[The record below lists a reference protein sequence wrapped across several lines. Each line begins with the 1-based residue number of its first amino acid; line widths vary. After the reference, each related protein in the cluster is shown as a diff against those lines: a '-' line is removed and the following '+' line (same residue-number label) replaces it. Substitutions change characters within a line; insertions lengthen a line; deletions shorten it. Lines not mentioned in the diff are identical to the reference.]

1 MFESARSRDGMSF
14 ERRGGDAGTVV
25 LVHGIPG
32 AARAWHKVVVALP
45 PGIEVIVPDLI
56 GFGHSVS
63 PTTATIGTLGPSAQ
77 AQALESLLDEAGVRD
92 AIFVGHDFGGPISI
106 LLAERRPDLVARLLV
121 LAANTFPDTPIPFP
135 LSLTTRPII
144 GGLAAR
150 AIFSRAALAM
160 MLRQGVGVGP
170 PPDAATYIG
179 DQEQQRAIAT
189 IFSGALRLL
198 RELYDPVESALRGL
212 AISVVVG
219 WGDKDPFFPLHQGQR
234 TAEAA
239 GGELRVFAGAGHFL
253 PHERPEE
260 VAQEVEKL
268 LAWPTGRPPSTTSTS
283 STIGADRRTQAE

>member
-1 MFESARSRDGMSF
+1 MFQSARSSDGMSF
-14 ERRGGDAGTVV
+14 ERRRGDAGIVV

-32 AARAWHKVVVALP
+32 AAREWHKVTVTLP
-45 PGIEVIVPDLI
+45 AGIEVIVPDLI
-56 GFGHSVS
+56 GFGHSVT
-63 PTTATIGTLGPSAQ
+63 PTTATIGTLGPGAQ
-77 AQALESLLDEAGVRD
+77 AQALENLLDETGVRD
-92 AIFVGHDFGGPISI
+92 AVFAGHDFGGPISI
-106 LLAERRPDLVARLLV
+106 LLAERRPDLVSRLLV

-144 GGLAAR
+144 GTLAAR
-150 AIFSRAALAM
+150 AIFSRASLAM
-160 MLRQGVGVGP
+160 MLRQGVGAGA

-179 DQEQQRAIAT
+179 DQEQRRAIAT

-198 RELYDPVESALRGL
+198 RELYDPVESALRRL
-212 AISVVVG
+212 AIPVVVG

-253 PHERPEE
+253 PHERPKE

-268 LAWPTGRPPSTTSTS
+268 LAVPP
-283 STIGADRRTQAE
+283 RREQSGWA